1 MTKLYSH
8 LTLSVLSQNDYLKY
22 QALTDLCTEIN
33 PRLNNS
39 IFANHSRKKEEEIK
53 QEEKICETY
62 DFLEIEKDNT
72 QVETDKFND
81 EK

>member
-39 IFANHSRKKEEEIK
+39 IFANNSRKKEEEMK
-53 QEEKICETY
+53 QEEKISETY
-62 DFLEIEKDNT
+62 DFLEIENDNT
-72 QVETDKFND
+72 QVEADKFND
-81 EK
+81 EN